1 MGLEKDFGSRWA
13 IEHHADSLM
22 KLAPLPAVES
32 WRPTPTDTMIPRRI
46 PDGLID
52 VKFRGHDEPTP
63 LVFEIETQPSADA
76 DRQILE
82 AILLVRLARRTFP
95 DALLVLLKPAGQAS
109 VTGETR
115 IVTPGGTVAGALRWH
130 VIRLWEF
137 QAEDLF
143 ALNDV
148 DLAPWIPLT
157 QTAQAA
163 EPFLT
168 RCRALID
175 AQAPPD
181 VAEEMRVV
189 TAVLGGVRYNKRL
202 LETIF
207 LGGRKLIDSP
217 ILNEAVKGLTD
228 RATAAAFRKTV
239 VRFLTK
245 RFGGLPA
252 DIATQLDQVTD
263 EHRLEELIDM
273 AATCPDLAAFQSRL

>member
-13 IEHHADSLM
+13 IEHHADALM

-52 VKFRGHDEPTP
+52 VKFRGHHETTP

-115 IVTPGGTVAGALRWH
+115 IATPGGTVAGILRWH

-148 DLAPWIPLT
+148 GLAPWIPLT
-157 QTAQAA
+157 QTTQAD
-163 EPFLT
+163 ELFLA
-168 RCRALID
+168 RCRDLID
-175 AQAPPD
+175 TQAPPEEL
-181 VAEEMRVV
+181 EEMRVV

-217 ILNEAVKGLTD
+217 ILNEAVKELTD
-228 RATAAAFRKTV
+228 RARISALRDNIFQI
-239 VRFLTK
+239 LEEQ
-245 RFGGLPA
+245 FGPLPP
-252 DIATQLDQVTD
+252 DIVEQVTLVAD
-263 EHRLEELIDM
+263 EKQLRNLTRRAC
-273 AATCPDLAAFQSRL
+273 AAPDLETFVANL